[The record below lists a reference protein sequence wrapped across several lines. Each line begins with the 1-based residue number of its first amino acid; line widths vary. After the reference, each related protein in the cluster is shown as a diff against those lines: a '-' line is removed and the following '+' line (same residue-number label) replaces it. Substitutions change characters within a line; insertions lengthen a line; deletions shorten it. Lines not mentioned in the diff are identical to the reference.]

1 MANFEIKRG
10 DIYYIDKFGFPEGSV
25 QRSGRPAVIVSNDM
39 NNKYSK
45 VVEVVY
51 CTTKP
56 KEDLPTHVKILSTNV
71 ESTVLCE
78 QVTTVS
84 VDRLTD
90 YHGYCTEE
98 EMKKIDEAIMVSLG
112 LEIQKQKEKPAPA
125 PKKEK
130 KASSVDDMQMM
141 RLTVERDTYKG
152 MYEALLSRIL
162 PTNLPQTTEQ

>member
-10 DIYYIDKFGFPEGSV
+10 DIYYIDKFGYPEGSV

-78 QVTTVS
+78 QVTAVS
-84 VDRLTD
+84 VDKLTD
-90 YHGYCTEE
+90 YHGCCTKE
-98 EMKKIDEAIMVSLG
+98 EMEKIDEAIMVSLG
-112 LEIQKQKEKPAPA
+112 LEVQKPKEKPAPVQ
-125 PKKEK
+125 KKEK
-130 KASSVDDMQMM
+130 KAPQNDMQVMA
-141 RLTVERDTYKG
+141 LTVERDTYKR
-152 MYEALLSRIL
+152 MYESLLSRIL
-162 PTNLPQTTEQ
+162 PANPMQSNEQ